1 MTAFSTFLN
10 TIKKDRTFTKSLNRK
25 SNAQS
30 KTINFE
36 QIIKKEKLIMEK
48 IMYRWYYKE
57 EGKATISG
65 VVLAETWND
74 AVEKTKEYLRHQ
86 FDDINGEMNFMT
98 SEDSA
103 CLQNDERFV
112 TTLWVWE
119 ADTDDDYNDDF
130 PDCLAVAY

>member
-1 MTAFSTFLN
+1 MRN
-10 TIKKDRTFTKSLNRK
+10 
-25 SNAQS
+25 
-30 KTINFE
+30 
-36 QIIKKEKLIMEK
+36 

-57 EGKATISG
+57 EGKTTISG
-65 VVLAETWND
+65 VVLAETWDD

-119 ADTDDDYNDDF
+119 AGTDDDYNDDC

>member
-1 MTAFSTFLN
+1 MTVLLIFLN
-10 TIKKDRTFTKSLNRK
+10 TIDRDRTFMKNSNKK

-36 QIIKKEKLIMEK
+36 QIIKKEKIIMGK

-57 EGKATISG
+57 EGKATIFG
-65 VVLAETWND
+65 VVLAETWDD
-74 AVEKTKEYLRHQ
+74 AVEKTKEYLEHQ
-86 FDDINGEMNFMT
+86 FDDINGKMSFIT
-98 SEDSA
+98 SEDAA

>member
-1 MTAFSTFLN
+1 M
-10 TIKKDRTFTKSLNRK
+10 K
-25 SNAQS
+25 
-30 KTINFE
+30 
-36 QIIKKEKLIMEK
+36 K

-57 EGKATISG
+57 EGKTTISG
-65 VVLAETWND
+65 VVLAETWDD
-74 AVEKTKEYLRHQ
+74 AVEKTKEYLKHQ
-86 FDDINGEMNFMT
+86 FDDINAKMSFMT

-119 ADTDDDYNDDF
+119 ADADDDYNDDF